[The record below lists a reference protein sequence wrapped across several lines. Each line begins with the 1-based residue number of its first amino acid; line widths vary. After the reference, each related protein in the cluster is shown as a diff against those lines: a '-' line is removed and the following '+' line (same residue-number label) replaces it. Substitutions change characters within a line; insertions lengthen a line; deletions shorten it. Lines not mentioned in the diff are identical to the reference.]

1 VHVVAVPP
9 APTELAGQSSHESPS
24 QYLFEAQF
32 ATHTSSSSS
41 SLLPP
46 KIVEPVFD
54 EPTGHAVHVL
64 TVPPD
69 FVA

>member
-9 APTELAGQSSHESPS
+9 APTEFAGQASHESPS
-24 QYLFEAQF
+24 QYLPEAQF
-32 ATHTSSSSS
+32 ATHTLVVYSALS
-41 SLLPP
+41 P

-54 EPTGHAVHVL
+54 EPVGHAVHVL
-64 TVPPD
+64 TLPPD

>member
-24 QYLFEAQF
+24 QYLPEAQF
-32 ATHTSSSSS
+32 ATQTLVVSAALS
-41 SLLPP
+41 P

-54 EPTGHAVHVL
+54 EPAGHTVHVS
-64 TVPPD
+64 TVVVY